1 MPAPLPNELRSRVV
15 EAFNEGSGS
24 LVEIANRF
32 CVSSSSVHRWA
43 KLDELYGDF
52 SPNPHN
58 GGPMRLISDDDLDKI
73 RALVEEKPDRSIKE
87 LTMEW
92 NLKNEL
98 SVSRS
103 VMGRALLR
111 ANLSFKKNFSRR

>member
-1 MPAPLPNELRSRVV
+1 
-15 EAFNEGSGS
+15 
-24 LVEIANRF
+24 
-32 CVSSSSVHRWA
+32 
-43 KLDELYGDF
+43 
-52 SPNPHN
+52 
-58 GGPMRLISDDDLDKI
+58 MRLIGDDDLDKI

-87 LTMEW
+87 LTTEW
-92 NLKNEL
+92 NLKNER